1 MVEVQFQSLED
12 ARAHLADSGHFKD
25 AASKNNWSV
34 GKTILHCAQSIDCSI
49 DGFPQQ
55 KGRLFQATLGTFA
68 FNLFKGKRK
77 MSHNLESG
85 IPGVEDPA
93 DSTDNCLALDKLL
106 AAIDRFSNYQG
117 KLKPHFAYGFLSKED
132 FDLAHAMHIANHLNN
147 FEIKG

>member
-1 MVEVQFQSLED
+1 
-12 ARAHLADSGHFKD
+12 
-25 AASKNNWSV
+25 
-34 GKTILHCAQSIDCSI
+34 
-49 DGFPQQ
+49 
-55 KGRLFQATLGTFA
+55 
-68 FNLFKGKRK
+68 

-85 IPGVEDPA
+85 IPGVEEPA
-93 DSTDNCLALDKLL
+93 DSTENWLALDKLL